1 MQPHIGVNENENEL
15 THVQKGR
22 TYSEYELLA
31 FPDGYDLL
39 ASSRRS
45 RYTAQYTVWKL
56 MNLQARIRILGT
68 PWHNPVTEVF
78 VYRGLGGDSISLSNC
93 INVKQVLYQLD
104 ELTDWLW
111 GLAVYP
117 KVVDMETKLAV
128 KPEQRFFGGTVC
140 LQILYDIRVSSLGFP
155 CYHCFRFV
163 SWEEFIWFTRYH
175 KFEEQAGP

>member
-1 MQPHIGVNENENEL
+1 MFRLSLVKREQGTASENSVWHVINKEDDKALAGFISVQLDTKSSGSSLGQSRPLPLTVFPINKAMQPHIGVNENENEL

-45 RYTAQYTVWKL
+45 RYTAQYTLWKL

-93 INVKQVLYQLD
+93 NNVKQMLYQLD
-104 ELTDWLW
+104 ELTGCGDSQSI
-111 GLAVYP
+111 P
-117 KVVDMETKLAV
+117 K
-128 KPEQRFFGGTVC
+128 
-140 LQILYDIRVSSLGFP
+140 
-155 CYHCFRFV
+155 
-163 SWEEFIWFTRYH
+163 
-175 KFEEQAGP
+175 